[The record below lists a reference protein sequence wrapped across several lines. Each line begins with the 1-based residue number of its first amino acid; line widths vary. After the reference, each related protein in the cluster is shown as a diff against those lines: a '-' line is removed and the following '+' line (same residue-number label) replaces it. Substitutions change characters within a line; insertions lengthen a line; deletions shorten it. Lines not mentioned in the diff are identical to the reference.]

1 MKIKNFIYLA
11 LLPSFFVSC
20 QNNTSSK
27 SIKTHV
33 DSLSYVMGASDG
45 ERLEQSFKQQKLD
58 SLLNLSLYFK
68 GLEDATKKDGK
79 LEYEVENKMDMV
91 QEFFRAYQNN
101 QMELSSDT
109 TGTVKPISFEPKKM
123 DSISYVMGAND
134 GKGML
139 EGFKSA
145 GLDTL
150 VVFDL
155 YLQGLFTTG
164 KGKASLIPVQE
175 NMAMIQEFFLKIQE
189 ERLLKDYGDVKQEGE
204 EFLAKNKAREE
215 ITETESGLQ
224 YEILKEGKGE
234 KPSLENE
241 VKVHYHGTLLD
252 GTVFDSSVEK
262 GEPATFGVGRVIP
275 GWTEALQLMP
285 VGSKW
290 KIFVPYQLAY
300 GTNPYPG
307 GKIRPFEMLIFEV
320 ELLDIVK

>member
-1 MKIKNFIYLA
+1 MKIKNLIYLA
-11 LLPSFFVSC
+11 LISSSFASC
-20 QNNTSSK
+20 QNSTSNK

-33 DSLSYVMGASDG
+33 DSLSYIMGASDG

-58 SLLNLSLYFK
+58 SLLNLSIYFK

-79 LEYEVENKMDMV
+79 LEYEVENKMDIV
-91 QEFFRAYQNN
+91 QDFFRSYQSN
-101 QMELSSDT
+101 QMELASDT
-109 TGTVKPISFEPKKM
+109 TGTVKPLIFDAKKI
-123 DSISYVMGAND
+123 DSISYIMGAND

-139 EGFKSA
+139 DGFKSA

-150 VVFDL
+150 VIFDL
-155 YLQGLFTTG
+155 YLKGLFTTG
-164 KGKASLIPVQE
+164 KGKPSLIPVQE
-175 NMAMIQEFFLKIQE
+175 NMPMIQEFFLKIQE
-189 ERLLKDYGDVKQEGE
+189 ERLLKDYGDVKKEGE

-215 ITETESGLQ
+215 VTETESGLQ

-234 KPSLENE
+234 KPTIESQ
-241 VKVHYHGTLLD
+241 VKVHYHGTLAD

-262 GEPATFGVGRVIP
+262 GEPVTFGVGAVIP

-300 GTNPYPG
+300 GTTYPG

-320 ELLDIVK
+320 ELLEIVKK